1 MKAESKYLRRK
12 FETFLEK
19 LWSHSTQPQKN
30 AGVARRDFLKWSALA
45 GTSASIAGAL
55 AAPTAAHAESDTRTK
70 DAPTRFNEATV
81 AQLQA
86 AMASGEISAVELTHF
101 YLQRIRALDKDD
113 QDGPGVNSVI
123 EVNPDVLAIAREADE
138 MRRRGRVLG
147 PLHGIPVLLKDNIDT
162 GDRMQTTAGSFAL
175 FGQPAVSDSTVAA
188 KLRAGGAVIL
198 GKTTLSEWAN
208 FRSFNAT
215 SGWSGRGGQCN
226 NPYGI
231 ARNPSGSSSGSAA
244 AASANLTAVSLGTET
259 DGSIVSPA
267 GVSGVVGLKPTIG
280 LTSRAGVVPISHTQ
294 DTVGPHTRTV
304 ADAAAVLSVIASRSS
319 DGRDPATGSVPL
331 GWRGRFSRPTNLPMD
346 YTQFL
351 NPDGLRGTRIGVTR
365 AGITGFDPNAPT
377 PQSVLN
383 LFENAVTAIQAAGAT
398 IVDLEAAGFTFPPGN
413 GEFLVL
419 LFDFVGDLRNYFA
432 TRVGV
437 PMAGKTLADAIAFNN
452 ANAATEMPFFAQEI
466 FDLAQ
471 SLATGPDD
479 PQPAFGMTYNQ
490 ALEIDRL
497 AAVNGIDKA
506 LHDFNLDGIVSPT
519 GTPAWPTD
527 LIFGDR
533 FFFGTSNLAA
543 IGGYP
548 IINVPLGDLFG
559 LPMGISFFGTAFS
572 EPTLIKLASGFEHVT
587 KARIVP
593 RFLDDLPAGKH
604 VDPNGGRPHDDDS
617 STHQHRSDEIEHR
630 RPHHL

>member
-1 MKAESKYLRRK
+1 MKAESKYLRHK

-19 LWSHSTQPQKN
+19 LWSHSTQPKN

-123 EVNPDVLAIAREADE
+123 EVNPDVLALAREADE

-175 FGQPAVSDSTVAA
+175 FGQPAVNDSTVAA

-331 GWRGRFSRPTNLPMD
+331 GWRGRFSRPSNLPMD

-377 PQSVLN
+377 PQSILN
-383 LFENAVTAIQAAGAT
+383 LFEKVVTDIQAAGAT
-398 IVDLEAAGFTFPPGN
+398 IVDLEASGFTFPPGN

-437 PMAGKTLADAIAFNN
+437 PMAGKTLADALAFNN

-497 AAVNGIDKA
+497 ATVNGIDKA